1 MINGAPY
8 YYNYINAETSQVAPS
23 TVHVRIAAYADILLS
38 ICFKGHER
46 V

>member
-23 TVHVRIAAYADILLS
+23 TVHVKDSGLCRYFTKYLLQ
-38 ICFKGHER
+38 R
-46 V
+46 P